1 MNRER
6 RKEIQGV
13 IASLE
18 DLAMQIASVGEIL
31 DAIKSDEEDYRDS
44 IPENMQGSDRYAK
57 AEAST
62 DLLSNAYD
70 DLESFDFET
79 VISTL
84 REAME

>member
-57 AEAST
+57 AEASA
-62 DLLSNAYD
+62 DLLSSAYD